1 MIKKESMRYAT
12 QQRYPQFQCHCR
24 GITNGYFAHFR
35 LPSSSKQK
43 PKPLKPK
50 PETKTRNHY
59 CSLKAD
65 LMVDIVGRAMPR
77 NDFGEILRFLHVA
90 NSQRLDR
97 NDRMGKLR
105 PMMNHLQDV
114 FQKAHIPEQHLSFY
128 ESMIA
133 YYGRHGCKQF
143 IRGKPTRFGLYA
155 SPISS
160 AVTTFHSPTVT
171 VQYFWLSLQGTS
183 HSLDASVRHLISARN
198 FRCSR
203 DRTRHDPHDSATN
216 RSSARG
222 DVK

>member
-1 MIKKESMRYAT
+1 MDLRKWSRSEDISKSEWQEHPPVADMRAEDSPGKVFEFFFNKALYSLIKESMPYAT
-12 QQRYPQFQCHCR
+12 QQGYPNFSVTVEELR
-24 GITNGYFAHFR
+24 MGILLISGYHR
-35 LPSSSKQK
+35 LPSRNQ
-43 PKPLKPK
+43 
-50 PETKTRNHY
+50 NHY

-133 YYGRHGCKQF
+133 YYGRHGCEQF

-171 VQYFWLSLQGTS
+171 VQYF
-183 HSLDASVRHLISARN
+183 
-198 FRCSR
+198 
-203 DRTRHDPHDSATN
+203 
-216 RSSARG
+216 
-222 DVK
+222 